1 MSGSL
6 ADAPVQPGAA
16 AKQKKAYRPKSGCA
30 AYALLVEMYF
40 RNRLMTKEECGRMA
54 QRWATSQIIE
64 PSKPWNASEGF
75 KHKIYD
81 GWTSMKNTL
90 EAKGLAGRKNA
101 TKTHNKTQYY
111 LTDEGKALAA
121 KIIKDDKLS
130 DDGGGMPF
138 AAGAAGAARGGL
150 GANPMPAPSSA
161 LKRQKPPT
169 AGADA
174 GAAATTS
181 SSSSSGSSSSSKR
194 SKVSST
200 WTCDECFTVNDLS
213 YERCASCNAEPN
225 WFTSLTQIAGV
236 ATAAAAAASPYR
248 TGKETRVIG
257 CPVIGDVWG
266 GVDQL
271 SWDEARGPP
280 SFYNREKYGHKPL
293 HEAFYIVMCL
303 DMQER
308 DSLAQALEGV
318 KHEYI
323 NDALRRMNVR
333 MLVEFRALAV
343 GDVLWLAR
351 SKDNPSNEVVLD
363 VIAERKSVADLF
375 SSLFGSQGSNTV
387 RYWEQKKRIV
397 ASGISQ
403 RYYIVEGD
411 EADISNYA
419 NSAQYRKEVAGG
431 NGGPP
436 QTSEG
441 LTRTYESCIS
451 ETAAAGF
458 QILRTKDRTDT
469 LRSLLSITRRICA
482 SPRIGMRK
490 ADDFFNDRE
499 VRKIS
504 FDDFQK
510 KMTRRNVSGPPTVGD
525 ITEHMLYQIPLMGPD
540 RVTKYQ
546 RAFPTIR
553 SIVQALDPCQDE
565 MQAANVLRRAINSDV
580 KTKPGELEKKIF
592 DVFGRSY

>member
-1 MSGSL
+1 MSGAAAQSET
-6 ADAPVQPGAA
+6 GAA
-16 AKQKKAYRPKSGCA
+16 AKQKKAYRPKSGSA
-30 AYALLVEMYF
+30 AYAMLVEMYF
-40 RNRLMTKEECGRMA
+40 RNRLMTKEEIGRLA

-64 PSKPWNASEGF
+64 PSKPYNASEGF

-101 TKTHNKTQYY
+101 TKAHNKTQYY
-111 LTDEGKALAA
+111 LTDDGKALAA
-121 KIIKDDKLS
+121 KIIKEDKLS
-130 DDGGGMPF
+130 DVGGGMPS
-138 AAGAAGAARGGL
+138 AAGAA
-150 GANPMPAPSSA
+150 PSTAP
-161 LKRQKPPT
+161 KRQAP
-169 AGADA
+169 
-174 GAAATTS
+174 AAANAAAAS
-181 SSSSSGSSSSSKR
+181 SSYSSSKR
-194 SKVSST
+194 QKVSST
-200 WTCDECFTVNDLS
+200 WSCEKCYTVNDMSL
-213 YERCASCNAEPN
+213 ERCSYCNEESDI
-225 WFTSLTQIAGV
+225 FTRLTQIEAVAGGG
-236 ATAAAAAASPYR
+236 TSPYR
-248 TGKETRVIG
+248 AGKETRVNG

-271 SWDEARGPP
+271 SWDESRGPP
-280 SFYNREKYGHKPL
+280 AFYNREKYGHKPL

-303 DMQER
+303 DLQER

-318 KHEYI
+318 KQEYM
-323 NDALRRMNVR
+323 NDALRRWKVN

-351 SKDNPSNEVVLD
+351 SKDNPADEMVLD

-375 SSLFGSQGSNTV
+375 SSLFGSQQSNTV

-397 ASGISQ
+397 SSGISQ

-419 NSAQYRKEVAGG
+419 NTAQYRKDIGGGGG
-431 NGGPP
+431 NIGRPL
-436 QTSEG
+436 TSQEG

-490 ADDFFNDRE
+490 ADDFFNDSK
-499 VRKIS
+499 VCKIS
-504 FDDFQK
+504 FDDFHK

-525 ITEHMLYQIPLMGPD
+525 ITEHMLYQIPLMGAE

-565 MQAANVLRRAINSDV
+565 KQAAAVLRRAINSDV